1 MAAGALLRTARPD
14 DVAALIRICLAA
26 RTSADIPN
34 LHTDEENLDFF
45 GGLVAAKTV
54 MVAEVAGAPVGF
66 AVIHDGWLEHL
77 WIAPEHHRR
86 GIGRKLLAWAR
97 DAVPGDLRLYVFTHN
112 VRAIAFYTAHGA
124 ARIAATDGQDNEEKL
139 PDLTL
144 LIAKA

>member
-1 MAAGALLRTARPD
+1 MAEVLLRPARPG

-26 RTSADIPN
+26 RTSAEIPN
-34 LHTDEENLDFF
+34 LHTDEENRGFF
-45 GGLVAAKTV
+45 GGLVARRTV

-66 AVIHDGWLEHL
+66 AVIHDGWLDHL
-77 WIAPEHHRR
+77 WILPSHHRR

-97 DAVPGDLRLYVFTHN
+97 AAVPGDLRLYVFAHN
-112 VRAIAFYTAHGA
+112 VRAIAFYEAHGA
-124 ARIAATDGQDNEEKL
+124 VRIAATDGEGNEEKL